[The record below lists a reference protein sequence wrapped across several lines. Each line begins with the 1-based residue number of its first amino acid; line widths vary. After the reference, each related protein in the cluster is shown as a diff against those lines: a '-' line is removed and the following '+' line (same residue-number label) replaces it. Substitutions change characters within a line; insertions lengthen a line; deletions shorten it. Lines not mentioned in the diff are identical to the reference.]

1 MNKPIKIIDKLREFK
16 LSTFAVDNGTS
27 IFLLAFMIM
36 LFGIRSY
43 MAIPKAQYPDAYLP
57 NIFINTPYFGNSAP
71 DIESLI
77 TKPIEDE
84 LSTIN
89 GLNEISSNS
98 MQDFS
103 VIIAEFSSDLSIE
116 DALVK
121 VKDAVDRAKSELP
134 NDLDQ
139 EPMIEEIAFAD
150 FPIMTVN
157 LSGPFTMDQ
166 LRSYAEDLQD
176 EIEDVKEISK
186 VVMKGALERE
196 VKIDVDLIQMQSL
209 RVSYQEIEGAIAS
222 ENVSMSGGEIISN
235 EFRRSV
241 RVVGEFTDVKELEN
255 LVIKSEN
262 ERPIYLRD
270 LAKVTYGFEE
280 RNSYARADGFPVI
293 SLEVSKRQGQNLLS
307 AADNVN
313 ATLDRLIPQFPEN
326 LSVKLFNDQ
335 SIYTRN
341 EVSNLQNSIISGVIL
356 VVLILLFFL
365 GLRNATFVGIAIPLS
380 MLMGIMWLHLTDTT
394 LNIVSLFSLI
404 LALGMLVDNAIVTVE
419 NIYRY
424 MQNGYNGTDAAKY
437 GASEIAMPIIASTA
451 TTLAAFLP
459 LAFWPGI
466 MGEFF
471 RYMPITL
478 IVVLGSSLFVAL
490 VINPV
495 FTSRFMK
502 VDALADERSG
512 YLRKRKNLIIGTFFL
527 VLTAIAAHLIGI
539 MWLRNLVAIAAIIGL
554 VNFFILRP
562 LSFLFQ
568 NSGLPKLENAYNRF
582 IRFALNRFMPILF
595 FVGPFVMLG
604 GSLVLLYV
612 KSPPVEF
619 FPSPDPVYVNAF
631 IELPIGSDIEATND
645 LLLKFEE
652 RVKTGLSKYERIIES
667 VLTQIGKDTSDPNT
681 PPEPGFTPNK
691 ARLTVA
697 FIPAKDRGELS
708 SLDAVEDLREALAGV
723 PGVKVV
729 VVRDNTGPPVGPPI
743 NIEIQGENMDTLAA
757 HSQKVIAYI
766 NDENIDGV
774 EELKANINVGKP
786 ELIVNVNREVA
797 RRYGLSTAQIA
808 TTLRTSIYG
817 KEVSKFKD
825 GEDDYPIMLRSDAKS
840 RNSIDAL
847 MNQKI
852 TFRDQARQGMIVQI
866 PINTVA
872 DFDYKS
878 SYSSIGRL
886 DQDRV
891 ITVYS
896 NTLPEYNSNEVVAQ
910 VKALMEDYNLPEG
923 YSYSFTGE
931 SEQQAEEMAFL
942 SSAFLVALFSIFII
956 VVAQFNSIISPFIIL
971 LSVLFSTIGVFLGFA
986 LTGETISIIFTGI
999 GIIALAG
1006 IVVNN
1011 AIVLIDYINLLVQN
1025 RRESLGIDKM
1035 TNMDNTDV
1043 KEAIIQGGAT
1053 RLRPVLLTA
1062 ITTIL
1067 GLIPLALGINFNFF
1081 TLISDLDPQYFAGG
1095 DNTALWGPMAW
1106 TIIYGLVFATF
1117 LTLIIVPV
1125 MYWLAYRAKKW
1136 LSFKLFP
1143 REENKT
1149 AIA

>member
-1 MNKPIKIIDKLREFK
+1 MSEPIKIIDKLREFK
-16 LSTFAVDNGTS
+16 LTNFAVDNATS

-36 LFGIRSY
+36 LFGVRSY
-43 MAIPKAQYPDAYLP
+43 LAIPKAQYPDAYLP

-71 DIESLI
+71 DIENLI

-89 GLNEISSNS
+89 GLKEIRSNS
-98 MQDFS
+98 LQDFS
-103 VIIAEFSSDLSIE
+103 VIIAEFGSDLTIDE
-116 DALVK
+116 ALVK

-139 EPMIEEIAFAD
+139 EPIIQEIAFAD
-150 FPIMTVN
+150 FPILTVN
-157 LSGPFTMDQ
+157 MSGPFTMDQ
-166 LRSYAEDLQD
+166 LRNYAEDLQD
-176 EIEDVKEISK
+176 EIEDVKEVSK

-196 VKIDVDLIQMQSL
+196 VKIDVDLIKMQSL
-209 RVSYQEIEGAIAS
+209 RLSFRDIENAIAS
-222 ENVSMSGGEIISN
+222 ENISMSGGEITAN
-235 EFRRSV
+235 DFRRSV
-241 RVVGEFTDVKELEN
+241 RVVGEFEEVKDLEN
-255 LVIKSEN
+255 LVIISEK

-270 LAKVTYGFEE
+270 IAKVSYGFEE

-307 AADNVN
+307 AADNIF
-313 ATLDRLIPQFPEN
+313 AKLDETTTKFPEN
-326 LSVKLFNDQ
+326 LKVSLFNDQ

-356 VVLILLFFL
+356 VVLVLLFFL
-365 GLRNATFVGIAIPLS
+365 GLRNATFVGLAIPLS
-380 MLMGIMWLHLTDTT
+380 MLMGIMWLHLSDTT

-437 GASEIAMPIIASTA
+437 GASEVAMPIIASTA

-459 LAFWPGI
+459 LYFWPGI

-471 RYMPITL
+471 KYMPVTL

-512 YLRKRKNLIIGTFFL
+512 YVRKRRNVLLGSLFL
-527 VLTAIAAHLIGI
+527 VLTGVAAHFIGI
-539 MWLRNLVAIAAIIGL
+539 MWLRNLLVIVALISL
-554 VNFFILRP
+554 LNFFVLRP
-562 LSFLFQ
+562 MSFSFQ
-568 NSGLPKLENAYNRF
+568 NKGLPVLENAYNRF
-582 IRFALNRFMPILF
+582 IKFALKSFVPLIF
-595 FVGPFVMLG
+595 FF
-604 GSLVLLYV
+604 GSFVLLFGSILLLIV

-619 FPSPDPVYVNAF
+619 FPASDPVYCNAF

-645 LLLKFEE
+645 LLLDFEAKIKE
-652 RVKTGLSKYERIIES
+652 GLEKYEPIIES
-667 VLTQIGKDTSDPNT
+667 VLTQIGKETSDPNS
-681 PPEPGFTPNK
+681 PPEPGFTPHR
-691 ARLTVA
+691 ARLTIS

-708 SLDAVEDLREALAGV
+708 SVDAVDDLRKTLSGV

-729 VVRDNTGPPVGPPI
+729 VDNANMGPPTGPPI
-743 NIEIQGENMDTLAA
+743 NIEIQGDDMDTLAS
-757 HSQKVIAYI
+757 HSQKIIAFI
-766 NDENIDGV
+766 NNEGIDGV
-774 EELKANINVGKP
+774 EELKANINIGKP
-786 ELIVNVNREVA
+786 ELIVNVDREVA

-808 TTLRTSIYG
+808 STLRTSIYG
-817 KEVSKFKD
+817 KEISKFKD
-825 GEDDYPIMLRSDAKS
+825 GDDDYPIMLRSNAQSK
-840 RNSIDAL
+840 NSIDAL

-872 DFDYKS
+872 DFDFKS
-878 SYSSIGRL
+878 TYSSIGRL

-896 NTLPEYNSNEVVAQ
+896 NTLPEYNANEVVAQ
-910 VKALMEDYNLPEG
+910 VKALMEDYDLPEG
-923 YSYSFTGE
+923 YSLTFTGE
-931 SEQQAEEMAFL
+931 AEEQAEEMAFL

-971 LSVLFSTIGVFLGFA
+971 LSVLFSTIGVFIGFS

-1035 TNMDNTDV
+1035 TNMDNADV

-1067 GLIPLALGINFNFF
+1067 GLVPLALGINFNFF
-1081 TLISDLDPQYFAGG
+1081 TLISELDAQFFMGG
-1095 DNTALWGPMAW
+1095 DNTAMWGPMAW

-1136 LSFKLFP
+1136 LSHKLFP
-1143 REENKT
+1143 RESKT

>member
-1 MNKPIKIIDKLREFK
+1 MSEPIKVIDKLREFK

-27 IFLLAFMIM
+27 IFLLAFMIL
-36 LFGIRSY
+36 LFGVRSY
-43 MAIPKAQYPDAYLP
+43 IAIPKAQYPDAYLP
-57 NIFINTPYFGNSAP
+57 NIFINTPYFGNSAT
-71 DIESLI
+71 DIENLI
-77 TKPIEDE
+77 TKPIEEE
-84 LSTIN
+84 LSAIN
-89 GLNEISSNS
+89 GLKEIRSNS
-98 MQDFS
+98 LQDFS
-103 VIIAEFSSDLSIE
+103 IIIAEFSSDLSIDE
-116 DALVK
+116 ALVK

-139 EPMIEEIAFAD
+139 EPIIEEIAFAD
-150 FPIMTVN
+150 FPIMTIN

-176 EIEDVKEISK
+176 EIEDVKEVSK
-186 VVMKGALERE
+186 AVMKGALERE
-196 VKIDVDLIQMQSL
+196 VKIDVDLVKMQSL
-209 RVSYQEIEGAIAS
+209 KVSFRDIEGAIAS
-222 ENVSMSGGEIISN
+222 ENISMSGGEIVAN

-241 RVVGEFTDVKELEN
+241 RVVGEFKDVKELEN
-255 LVIKSEN
+255 LIIKSEN

-270 LAKVTYGFEE
+270 LGTVSYGFEE

-307 AADNVN
+307 AADNIN
-313 ATLDRLIPQFPEN
+313 ATLNRLTPKFPEN
-326 LSVKLFNDQ
+326 LTVKLFNDQ

-365 GLRNATFVGIAIPLS
+365 GLRNATFVGLAIPLS
-380 MLMGIMWLHLTDTT
+380 MLMGLMWLHLSDTT

-424 MQNGYNGTDAAKY
+424 MQNGFNGTDAAKY
-437 GASEIAMPIIASTA
+437 GASEVAMPIIASTA

-466 MGEFF
+466 LGEFF

-502 VDALADERSG
+502 VDAMAEERSG
-512 YLRKRKNLIIGTFFL
+512 YVKKRKNVLLGSLFL
-527 VLTAIAAHLIGI
+527 VLTGVVAHLIGI
-539 MWLRNLVAIAAIIGL
+539 MWLRNLVGIAAIVAL
-554 VNFFILRP
+554 VNFFLLRP
-562 LSFLFQ
+562 MSFSFQ
-568 NSGLPKLENAYNRF
+568 NKGLPVLENAYNRF
-582 IRFALNRFMPILF
+582 IRFALKSFVPMMF
-595 FVGPFVMLG
+595 FA
-604 GSLVLLYV
+604 GSFVLLFASIGLLMV
-612 KSPPVEF
+612 KTPPVEF
-619 FPSPDPVYVNAF
+619 FPQPDPVYANAF

-645 LLLKFEE
+645 LLLEFEE
-652 RVKTGLSKYERIIES
+652 KVKTGLSEFDPIIES
-667 VLTQIGKDTSDPNT
+667 VLTQIGKETSDPNS
-681 PPEPGFTPNK
+681 PPEPGFTPHK
-691 ARLTVA
+691 ARLTIS
-697 FIPAKDRGELS
+697 FITAKERGELS
-708 SLDAVEDLREALAGV
+708 SVDAVEELRNVLSGV

-729 VVRDNTGPPVGPPI
+729 IAKDNAGPPTGPPI
-743 NIEIQGENMDTLAA
+743 NIEIQGDNMDTIAY
-757 HSQKVIAYI
+757 HSQKIISYI
-766 NDENIDGV
+766 NDEGIDGI
-774 EELKANINVGKP
+774 EELKANINIGKP

-808 TTLRTSIYG
+808 STLRTSIYG

-825 GEDDYPIMLRSDAKS
+825 GEDDYPIMLRSDARS
-840 RNSIDAL
+840 RNNIDAL

-852 TFRDQARQGMIVQI
+852 TFRDQARQGMVVQI

-872 DFDYKS
+872 DFDYRS
-878 SYSSIGRL
+878 TYSSIGRL
-886 DQDRV
+886 DQERV

-896 NTLPEYNSNEVVAQ
+896 NTLPEYNANEVVDQ
-910 VKALMEDYNLPEG
+910 VKGLMEDYDLPEG
-923 YSYSFTGE
+923 YSFAFTGE
-931 SEQQAEEMAFL
+931 AEQQAEEVAFL

-971 LSVLFSTIGVFLGFA
+971 LSVLFSTIGVFIGFA
-986 LTGETISIIFTGI
+986 LTGETISIVFTGI

-1025 RRESLGIDKM
+1025 KRESLGIDKM
-1035 TNMDNTDV
+1035 TNMDNDDV
-1043 KEAIIQGGAT
+1043 KNAIIQGGAT

-1067 GLIPLALGINFNFF
+1067 GLVPLALGINFNFF

-1125 MYWLAYRAKKW
+1125 MYWLAFRAKKYF
-1136 LSFKLFP
+1136 SHKLFP
-1143 REENKT
+1143 RENKT
-1149 AIA
+1149 VAA

>member
-1 MNKPIKIIDKLREFK
+1 MSEPIKIIDKLREFK
-16 LSTFAVDNGTS
+16 LTNFAVDNATS

-36 LFGIRSY
+36 LFGVRSY
-43 MAIPKAQYPDAYLP
+43 LAIPKAQYPDAYLP

-71 DIESLI
+71 DIENLI

-89 GLNEISSNS
+89 GLKEIRSNS
-98 MQDFS
+98 LQDFS
-103 VIIAEFSSDLSIE
+103 VIIAEFGSDLTIDE
-116 DALVK
+116 ALVK

-139 EPMIEEIAFAD
+139 EPIIQEIAFAD
-150 FPIMTVN
+150 FPILTVN
-157 LSGPFTMDQ
+157 MSGPFTMDQ
-166 LRSYAEDLQD
+166 LRNYAEDLQD
-176 EIEDVKEISK
+176 EIEDVKEVSK

-196 VKIDVDLIQMQSL
+196 VKIDVDLIKMQSL
-209 RVSYQEIEGAIAS
+209 RLSFRDIENAIAS
-222 ENVSMSGGEIISN
+222 ENISMSGGEITAN
-235 EFRRSV
+235 DFRRSV
-241 RVVGEFTDVKELEN
+241 RVVGEFEEVKDLEN
-255 LVIKSEN
+255 LVIISEK

-270 LAKVTYGFEE
+270 IAKVSYGFEE

-307 AADNVN
+307 AADNIF
-313 ATLDRLIPQFPEN
+313 AKLDETTPKFPEN
-326 LSVKLFNDQ
+326 LKVSLFNDQ

-356 VVLILLFFL
+356 VVLVLLFFL
-365 GLRNATFVGIAIPLS
+365 GLRNATFVGLAIPLS
-380 MLMGIMWLHLTDTT
+380 MLMGIMWLHLSDTT

-437 GASEIAMPIIASTA
+437 GASEVAMPIIASTA

-459 LAFWPGI
+459 LYFWPGI

-471 RYMPITL
+471 KYMPVTL

-512 YLRKRKNLIIGTFFL
+512 YVRKRRNVLLGSLFL
-527 VLTAIAAHLIGI
+527 VLTGVAAHFIGI
-539 MWLRNLVAIAAIIGL
+539 MWLRNLLVIVALISL
-554 VNFFILRP
+554 LNFFVLRP
-562 LSFLFQ
+562 MSFSFQ
-568 NSGLPKLENAYNRF
+568 NKGLPVLENAYNRF
-582 IRFALNRFMPILF
+582 IKFALKSFVPLIF
-595 FVGPFVMLG
+595 FF
-604 GSLVLLYV
+604 GSFVLLFGSILLLIV

-619 FPSPDPVYVNAF
+619 FPASDPVYCNAF

-645 LLLKFEE
+645 LLLDFEAKIKE
-652 RVKTGLSKYERIIES
+652 GLEKYEPIIES
-667 VLTQIGKDTSDPNT
+667 VLTQIGKETSDPNS
-681 PPEPGFTPNK
+681 PPEPGFTPHR
-691 ARLTVA
+691 ARLTIS

-708 SLDAVEDLREALAGV
+708 SVDAVDDLRKTLSGV

-729 VVRDNTGPPVGPPI
+729 VDNANMGPPTGPPI
-743 NIEIQGENMDTLAA
+743 NIEIQGDDMDTLAS
-757 HSQKVIAYI
+757 HSQKIIAFI
-766 NDENIDGV
+766 NNEGIDGV
-774 EELKANINVGKP
+774 EELKANINIGKP
-786 ELIVNVNREVA
+786 ELIVNVDREVA

-808 TTLRTSIYG
+808 STLRTSIYG
-817 KEVSKFKD
+817 KEISKFKD
-825 GEDDYPIMLRSDAKS
+825 GDDDYPIMLRSNAQSK
-840 RNSIDAL
+840 NSIDAL

-872 DFDYKS
+872 DFDFKS
-878 SYSSIGRL
+878 TYSSIGRL

-896 NTLPEYNSNEVVAQ
+896 NTLPEYNANEVVAQ
-910 VKALMEDYNLPEG
+910 VKALMEDYDLPEG
-923 YSYSFTGE
+923 YSLTFTGE
-931 SEQQAEEMAFL
+931 AEEQAEEMAFL

-971 LSVLFSTIGVFLGFA
+971 LSVLFSTIGVFIGFS

-1035 TNMDNTDV
+1035 TNMDNADV

-1067 GLIPLALGINFNFF
+1067 GLVPLALGINFNFF
-1081 TLISDLDPQYFAGG
+1081 TLISELDAQFFMGG
-1095 DNTALWGPMAW
+1095 DNTAMWGPMAW

-1136 LSFKLFP
+1136 LSHKLFP
-1143 REENKT
+1143 RESKT

>member
-1 MNKPIKIIDKLREFK
+1 
-16 LSTFAVDNGTS
+16 
-27 IFLLAFMIM
+27 
-36 LFGIRSY
+36 
-43 MAIPKAQYPDAYLP
+43 
-57 NIFINTPYFGNSAP
+57 
-71 DIESLI
+71 
-77 TKPIEDE
+77 
-84 LSTIN
+84 
-89 GLNEISSNS
+89 
-98 MQDFS
+98 
-103 VIIAEFSSDLSIE
+103 
-116 DALVK
+116 LV
-121 VKDAVDRAKSELP
+121 
-134 NDLDQ
+134 
-139 EPMIEEIAFAD
+139 
-150 FPIMTVN
+150 
-157 LSGPFTMDQ
+157 
-166 LRSYAEDLQD
+166 
-176 EIEDVKEISK
+176 
-186 VVMKGALERE
+186 
-196 VKIDVDLIQMQSL
+196 
-209 RVSYQEIEGAIAS
+209 
-222 ENVSMSGGEIISN
+222 
-235 EFRRSV
+235 
-241 RVVGEFTDVKELEN
+241 
-255 LVIKSEN
+255 
-262 ERPIYLRD
+262 
-270 LAKVTYGFEE
+270 
-280 RNSYARADGFPVI
+280 
-293 SLEVSKRQGQNLLS
+293 
-307 AADNVN
+307 
-313 ATLDRLIPQFPEN
+313 
-326 LSVKLFNDQ
+326 
-335 SIYTRN
+335 
-341 EVSNLQNSIISGVIL
+341 
-356 VVLILLFFL
+356 LLFFL
-365 GLRNATFVGIAIPLS
+365 GLRNATFVGLAIPLS
-380 MLMGIMWLHLTDTT
+380 MLMGIMWLHLSDTT

-437 GASEIAMPIIASTA
+437 GASEVAMPIIASTA

-459 LAFWPGI
+459 LYFWPGI

-471 RYMPITL
+471 KYMPVTL

-502 VDALADERSG
+502 VDTLADERSG
-512 YLRKRKNLIIGTFFL
+512 YVRKRRNVLLGALFL
-527 VLTAIAAHLIGI
+527 GLSGVAAHVIGI
-539 MWLRNLVAIAAIIGL
+539 MWLRNLLVIVALISL
-554 VNFFILRP
+554 LNFFVLRP
-562 LSFLFQ
+562 MSFSFQ
-568 NSGLPKLENAYNRF
+568 NKGLPVLENAYNRF
-582 IRFALNRFMPILF
+582 IRFALKSFVPVVF
-595 FVGPFVMLG
+595 FLG
-604 GSLVLLYV
+604 SFVLLFGSILLLII

-619 FPSPDPVYVNAF
+619 FPASDPVYCNAF

-645 LLLKFEE
+645 LLLDFEA
-652 RVKTGLSKYERIIES
+652 KIKKGLEKYEPIIES
-667 VLTQIGKDTSDPNT
+667 VLTQIGKETSDPNS
-681 PPEPGFTPNK
+681 PPEPGFTPHR
-691 ARLTVA
+691 ARLTVS

-708 SLDAVEDLREALAGV
+708 SVDAVDDLRKTLSGV

-729 VVRDNTGPPVGPPI
+729 VDNANMGPPTGPPI
-743 NIEIQGENMDTLAA
+743 NIEIQGDDMDTLAS
-757 HSQKVIAYI
+757 HSQKIIAYI
-766 NDENIDGV
+766 NNESIDGV
-774 EELKANINVGKP
+774 EELKANINIGKP
-786 ELIVNVNREVA
+786 ELIVNVDREVA

-808 TTLRTSIYG
+808 STLRTSIYG
-817 KEVSKFKD
+817 KEISKFKD
-825 GEDDYPIMLRSDAKS
+825 GDDDYPIMLRSNAQS

-872 DFDYKS
+872 DFDFKS

-896 NTLPEYNSNEVVAQ
+896 NTLPEYNANEVVAQ
-910 VKALMEDYNLPEG
+910 VKALMDDYDLPEG
-923 YSYSFTGE
+923 YSFEFTGE
-931 SEQQAEEMAFL
+931 AEEQAEEMAFL

-971 LSVLFSTIGVFLGFA
+971 LSVLFSTIGVFIGFS

-1035 TNMDNTDV
+1035 TNMENDDV
-1043 KEAIIQGGAT
+1043 KNAIIQGGAT

-1067 GLIPLALGINFNFF
+1067 GLIPLAMGINFNFF

-1136 LSFKLFP
+1136 LSYKLFP
-1143 REENKT
+1143 RQSKT

>member
-1 MNKPIKIIDKLREFK
+1 MSEPIKIIDKLREFK
-16 LSTFAVDNGTS
+16 LTNFAVDNATS

-36 LFGIRSY
+36 LFGVRSY
-43 MAIPKAQYPDAYLP
+43 LAIPKAQYPDAYLP

-71 DIESLI
+71 DIENLI

-89 GLNEISSNS
+89 GLKEIRSNS
-98 MQDFS
+98 LQDFS
-103 VIIAEFSSDLSIE
+103 VIIAEFGSDLTIDE
-116 DALVK
+116 ALVK

-139 EPMIEEIAFAD
+139 EPIIQEIAFAD
-150 FPIMTVN
+150 FPILTINM
-157 LSGPFTMDQ
+157 SGPFTMDQ
-166 LRSYAEDLQD
+166 LRNYAEDLQD
-176 EIEDVKEISK
+176 EIEDVKEVSK

-196 VKIDVDLIQMQSL
+196 VKIDVDLIKMQSL
-209 RVSYQEIEGAIAS
+209 RLSFRDIENAIAS
-222 ENVSMSGGEIISN
+222 ENISMSGGEITAN
-235 EFRRSV
+235 DFRRSV
-241 RVVGEFTDVKELEN
+241 RVVGEFEEVKDLEN
-255 LVIKSEN
+255 LVIISEK

-270 LAKVTYGFEE
+270 IAKVSYGFEE

-307 AADNVN
+307 AADNIF
-313 ATLDRLIPQFPEN
+313 AKLDETTTKFPEN
-326 LSVKLFNDQ
+326 LKVSLFNDQ

-356 VVLILLFFL
+356 VVLVLLFFL
-365 GLRNATFVGIAIPLS
+365 GLRNATFVGLAIPLS
-380 MLMGIMWLHLTDTT
+380 MLMGIMWLHLSDTT

-437 GASEIAMPIIASTA
+437 GASEVAMPIIASTA

-459 LAFWPGI
+459 LYFWPGI

-471 RYMPITL
+471 KYMPVTL

-512 YLRKRKNLIIGTFFL
+512 YVRKRRNVLLGSLFL
-527 VLTAIAAHLIGI
+527 VLTGVAAHFIGI
-539 MWLRNLVAIAAIIGL
+539 MWLRNLLVIVALISL
-554 VNFFILRP
+554 LNFFVLRP
-562 LSFLFQ
+562 MSFSFQ
-568 NSGLPKLENAYNRF
+568 NKGLPVLENAYNRF
-582 IRFALNRFMPILF
+582 IKFALKSFVPLIF
-595 FVGPFVMLG
+595 FF
-604 GSLVLLYV
+604 GSFVLLFGSILLLIV

-619 FPSPDPVYVNAF
+619 FPASDPVYCNAF

-645 LLLKFEE
+645 LLLDFEAKIKE
-652 RVKTGLSKYERIIES
+652 GLEKYEPIIES
-667 VLTQIGKDTSDPNT
+667 VLTQIGKETSDPNS
-681 PPEPGFTPNK
+681 PPEPGFTPHR
-691 ARLTVA
+691 ARLTIS

-708 SLDAVEDLREALAGV
+708 SVDAVDDLRKTLSGV

-729 VVRDNTGPPVGPPI
+729 VDNANMGPPTGPPI
-743 NIEIQGENMDTLAA
+743 NIEIQGDDMDTLAS
-757 HSQKVIAYI
+757 HSQKIIAFI
-766 NDENIDGV
+766 NNEGIDGV
-774 EELKANINVGKP
+774 EELKANINIGKP
-786 ELIVNVNREVA
+786 ELIVNVDREVA

-808 TTLRTSIYG
+808 STLRTSIYG
-817 KEVSKFKD
+817 KEISKFKD
-825 GEDDYPIMLRSDAKS
+825 GDDDYPIMLRSNAQSK
-840 RNSIDAL
+840 NSIDAL

-872 DFDYKS
+872 DFDFKS
-878 SYSSIGRL
+878 TYSSIGRL

-896 NTLPEYNSNEVVAQ
+896 NTLPEYNANEVVAQ
-910 VKALMEDYNLPEG
+910 VKALMEDYDLPEG
-923 YSYSFTGE
+923 YSLTFTGE
-931 SEQQAEEMAFL
+931 AEEQAEEMAFL

-971 LSVLFSTIGVFLGFA
+971 LSVLFSTIGVFIGFS

-1035 TNMDNTDV
+1035 TNMDNADV

-1067 GLIPLALGINFNFF
+1067 GLVPLALGINFNFF
-1081 TLISDLDPQYFAGG
+1081 TLISELDAQFFMGG
-1095 DNTALWGPMAW
+1095 DNTAMWGPMAW

-1136 LSFKLFP
+1136 LSHKLFP
-1143 REENKT
+1143 RESKT